1 MQQMKFR
8 GFRWPN
14 NPKRLEIS
22 RSREMR
28 EWVTPFSGQAV
39 QDFGCGARVVSGEGE
54 FFGAQ
59 RQRLYEELESL
70 LRQGGEGILSLP
82 ETRPFFARFVRLE
95 RIGEPGPEILR
106 YRFEFRES
114 GTGELEDA
122 AGDVRFHFCGEG
134 ENLWDIAAEYRTS
147 VEALAAA
154 NPQIEWP
161 NVLDEGER
169 VVIP

>member
-14 NPKRLEIS
+14 NPKRLEVS
-22 RSREMR
+22 RSRETR

-82 ETRPFFARFVRLE
+82 ETRPFFREIRQA
-95 RIGEPGPEILR
+95 GEDR
-106 YRFEFRES
+106 RT
-114 GTGELEDA
+114 GTGDFA
-122 AGDVRFHFCGEG
+122 VPVRVPGI
-134 ENLWDIAAEYRTS
+134 WDGRA
-147 VEALAAA
+147 
-154 NPQIEWP
+154 
-161 NVLDEGER
+161 
-169 VVIP
+169 